1 MNGIHDLNR
10 ARAALQSIPP
20 DLPRDEWVRVLMAGQ
35 SAGLDGDELRAWS
48 EQGESYKP
56 RDFTDTMRKMEPGR
70 GVSAATLFYLAR
82 EHGWNDGDK
91 PQRKSPSKLPKQT
104 AATPPAPRPGM
115 TPADVWA
122 RCEPATNAHL
132 YITRKAAAGVPL
144 DTLRVV
150 PQGDPLHIGGN
161 SMAGA
166 LAVPAYAGGKLQ
178 SLQFIPPQ
186 GKKMNLPGAPM
197 AGASHTVGTPGDGPL
212 YLVEGI
218 GQAWA
223 CWQATG
229 RAAVV
234 CFGWGNVGTVAQ
246 RLHQNGYALVLVP
259 DAGKEAQA
267 EAIARELGC
276 SVAAMPQGEAQNF
289 DCNDLAQR
297 DGADVLAALLESA
310 QSFKPEPLLTPVDV
324 AGVLTHPSPPPR
336 FVWDGYCPRGVVTL
350 LGAHGGTGKSTI
362 ALMLAVAVATGR
374 ELFGIATDAAP
385 VVFASFEDGAH
396 IVRHRL
402 AHVCQCWGIN
412 PAELAGLHI
421 VDGTANPELFAS
433 DGRGPGDVTPA
444 YGELLALVK
453 QTGAGLVIV
462 DNASDAYGGDEIQ
475 RRQVRAF
482 MRALAVIAREGD
494 AAVMLL
500 AHVDKGTSR
509 RDRSDTEGYSGS
521 TAWHNSARSRIFM
534 SRDDSGLLMLAHQKS
549 NLAKLREPLT
559 LEWPAGGLPDAAQAL
574 SPAVQGISDRVD
586 TKSLLKLIA
595 EFSERGEHVT
605 TATTSRTHAAK
616 LLCNEPGYPKGRTTT
631 DVFDLLRKAERAG
644 HIERTTYQGAD
655 RKPREAWRVTDTGRH
670 LAELPPIAATAATPR
685 DFEVTAPA
693 EGCGDCGDSASTST
707 RKFRNVM
714 SPKLAIGILSCEL
727 PLDGSAQRVS
737 VCLPSID
744 FASQKLLAWQA
755 AVQALARE
763 DADFDL
769 GHVQP
774 ACMLGR
780 VVKAHPTQQRA
791 GSSLA
796 QHVVEA
802 FPEVGIQVVQHEVNA
817 ARPRVRFAQECLDE
831 ADEVRLAPVI
841 GDRDDA
847 LSRLGL
853 DRHEQ
858 IGRSLAHV
866 FVVQLGRLTRRHGQG
881 FAAMSNEL
889 HALLVDANHGLVAA
903 HRFGIQLE
911 QLVHAAAVFFGERAD
926 APHQPPPG
934 LEIVFFSMRRTV
946 SRLTLPRPTS
956 WRAAR
961 SSSTIVQ
968 RWRPLGGAEHA
979 SAVTRAWASVSYR
992 RGRPERATSNTARST
1007 PPCRYADRVR
1017 HSAVRP
1023 IPSTSMICVSGTP
1036 RSRHDSACA
1045 RFTSRE

>member
-1 MNGIHDLNR
+1 MLMNDTER

-48 EQGESYKP
+48 EQGDSYES
-56 RDFTDTMRKMEPGR
+56 RAFTDTMRKMEPGR

-91 PQRKSPSKLPKQT
+91 PQHQSPAKAPKR
-104 AATPPAPRPGM
+104 AVVTPPAPRPGM
-115 TPADVWA
+115 APADVWA
-122 RCEPATNAHL
+122 RCEPATWAHG
-132 YITRKAAAGVPL
+132 YIERKAAAGVPL
-144 DTLRVV
+144 DSVRVV
-150 PQGDPLHIGGN
+150 PAGDALRIGGN

-166 LAVPAYAGGKLQ
+166 LAVPAHAADGTLQ
-178 SLQFIPPQ
+178 SLQLIPPQ

-197 AGASHTVGTPGDGPL
+197 AGASFTVGTPDAGPL
-212 YLVEGI
+212 YMVEGI

-297 DGADVLAALLESA
+297 DGADVLAALLDNA

-324 AGVLTHPSPPPR
+324 AGVLTRPSPPPR

-362 ALMLAVAVATGR
+362 ALMLAAAVATGR

-402 AHVCQCWGIN
+402 AHICQCWGIN
-412 PAELAGLHI
+412 PAELDGLHI

-509 RDRSDTEGYSGS
+509 KERSDTEGYSGS

-534 SRDDSGLLMLAHQKS
+534 SRDDGGLLTLAHQKS
-549 NLAKLREPLT
+549 NLAKLREPLA
-559 LEWPAGGLPDAAQAL
+559 LDWPHGGLPQARETL
-574 SPAVQGISDRVD
+574 SPVVQGISDRVD
-586 TKSLLKLIA
+586 TKALLKLIA
-595 EFSERGEHVT
+595 EFSERGEHIT

-616 LLCNEPGYPKGRTTT
+616 LLAGESTYPKGRKPA
-631 DVFDLLRKAERAG
+631 DVFNLLRKAERAG
-644 HIERTTYQGAD
+644 HIERAMRAGDNRHQKEVWLVTPKG
-655 RKPREAWRVTDTGRH
+655 RE
-670 LAELPPIAATAATPR
+670 LAELPPLAPTALTCA
-685 DFEVTAPA
+685 DFEVGANGEVSALTCADFA
-693 EGCGDCGDSASTST
+693 GGMGELRAQEVSASAGA
-707 RKFRNVM
+707 K
-714 SPKLAIGILSCEL
+714 AGA
-727 PLDGSAQRVS
+727 DGD
-737 VCLPSID
+737 VC
-744 FASQKLLAWQA
+744 
-755 AVQALARE
+755 
-763 DADFDL
+763 ADF
-769 GHVQP
+769 
-774 ACMLGR
+774 
-780 VVKAHPTQQRA
+780 
-791 GSSLA
+791 
-796 QHVVEA
+796 
-802 FPEVGIQVVQHEVNA
+802 PEEMGK
-817 ARPRVRFAQECLDE
+817 
-831 ADEVRLAPVI
+831 
-841 GDRDDA
+841 
-847 LSRLGL
+847 
-853 DRHEQ
+853 
-858 IGRSLAHV
+858 
-866 FVVQLGRLTRRHGQG
+866 
-881 FAAMSNEL
+881 
-889 HALLVDANHGLVAA
+889 
-903 HRFGIQLE
+903 
-911 QLVHAAAVFFGERAD
+911 
-926 APHQPPPG
+926 
-934 LEIVFFSMRRTV
+934 
-946 SRLTLPRPTS
+946 
-956 WRAAR
+956 
-961 SSSTIVQ
+961 
-968 RWRPLGGAEHA
+968 
-979 SAVTRAWASVSYR
+979 
-992 RGRPERATSNTARST
+992 
-1007 PPCRYADRVR
+1007 
-1017 HSAVRP
+1017 
-1023 IPSTSMICVSGTP
+1023 
-1036 RSRHDSACA
+1036 
-1045 RFTSRE
+1045 

>member
-1 MNGIHDLNR
+1 MLMNDTER

-48 EQGESYKP
+48 EQGKSYKP

-70 GVSAATLFYLAR
+70 GVGAATLFYLAR

-91 PQRKSPSKLPKQT
+91 PQHQSPAKAIKR
-104 AATPPAPRPGM
+104 AAVTPPAPRAGM
-115 TPADVWA
+115 APADVWA
-122 RCEPATNAHL
+122 RCEPATWAHG
-132 YITRKAAAGVPL
+132 YIERKAAQGVPL

-150 PQGDPLHIGGN
+150 PAGDSLRIGGN

-166 LAVPAYAGGKLQ
+166 LAVPAYAGDGTLQ
-178 SLQFIPPQ
+178 SLQLIPPQ

-197 AGASHTVGTPGDGPL
+197 AGASFTVGTPGDGPL

-234 CFGWGNVGTVAQ
+234 CFGWGNVPTVAKQ
-246 RLHQNGYALVLVP
+246 LEGRALVLVP
-259 DAGKEAQA
+259 DTGKEPQA

-324 AGVLTHPSPPPR
+324 AGVLQRPSPPPR

-362 ALMLAVAVATGR
+362 ALMLAAAVATGR

-396 IVRHRL
+396 LVRHRL
-402 AHVCQCWGIN
+402 AHICQCWGIN

-453 QTGAGLVIV
+453 KTGAGLVIV

-482 MRALAVIAREGD
+482 MRSLAVIAREGD
-494 AAVMLL
+494 AAVLLL

-509 RDRSDTEGYSGS
+509 KERSDTEGYSGS

-534 SRDDSGLLMLAHQKS
+534 SRDDGVLTLAHQKS
-549 NLAKLREPLT
+549 NLAKLREPLM
-559 LEWPAGGLPDAAQAL
+559 LEWPDGGLPQAVQSL
-574 SPAVQGISDRVD
+574 SPMVQGISDRVD
-586 TKSLLKLIA
+586 TKALLKLIA

-616 LLCNEPGYPKGRTTT
+616 LLAGESTYPKGRKPA
-631 DVFDLLRKAERAG
+631 DVFNLLRKAERAG
-644 HIERTTYQGAD
+644 HIERATYRGAD
-655 RKPREAWRVTDTGRH
+655 RKPRECWHVTPEGRAF
-670 LAELPPIAATAATPR
+670 AELAATAATSR
-685 DFEVTAPA
+685 DFEVTAPGA
-693 EGCGDCGDSASTST
+693 VAAKPCGDCGDSA
-707 RKFRNVM
+707 RGYGGKER
-714 SPKLAIGILSCEL
+714 
-727 PLDGSAQRVS
+727 AQEVTAPTGAGTGADTA
-737 VCLPSID
+737 VC
-744 FASQKLLAWQA
+744 
-755 AVQALARE
+755 
-763 DADFDL
+763 ADFTDE
-769 GHVQP
+769 G
-774 ACMLGR
+774 A
-780 VVKAHPTQQRA
+780 AD
-791 GSSLA
+791 
-796 QHVVEA
+796 VE
-802 FPEVGIQVVQHEVNA
+802 
-817 ARPRVRFAQECLDE
+817 
-831 ADEVRLAPVI
+831 
-841 GDRDDA
+841 
-847 LSRLGL
+847 
-853 DRHEQ
+853 
-858 IGRSLAHV
+858 
-866 FVVQLGRLTRRHGQG
+866 
-881 FAAMSNEL
+881 
-889 HALLVDANHGLVAA
+889 
-903 HRFGIQLE
+903 
-911 QLVHAAAVFFGERAD
+911 
-926 APHQPPPG
+926 
-934 LEIVFFSMRRTV
+934 
-946 SRLTLPRPTS
+946 
-956 WRAAR
+956 
-961 SSSTIVQ
+961 
-968 RWRPLGGAEHA
+968 
-979 SAVTRAWASVSYR
+979 
-992 RGRPERATSNTARST
+992 
-1007 PPCRYADRVR
+1007 
-1017 HSAVRP
+1017 
-1023 IPSTSMICVSGTP
+1023 
-1036 RSRHDSACA
+1036 
-1045 RFTSRE
+1045 